1 MTSAHAR
8 LLRAVG
14 MVVVGLDETLGS
26 KVQVLLRHRRGEPAK
41 DMSLQVTRNF
51 LSCYVVVD
59 RAS

>member
-26 KVQVLLRHRRGEPAK
+26 KVQVLLRRRRGEPAK
-41 DMSLQVTRNF
+41 DMSLQVTRNS